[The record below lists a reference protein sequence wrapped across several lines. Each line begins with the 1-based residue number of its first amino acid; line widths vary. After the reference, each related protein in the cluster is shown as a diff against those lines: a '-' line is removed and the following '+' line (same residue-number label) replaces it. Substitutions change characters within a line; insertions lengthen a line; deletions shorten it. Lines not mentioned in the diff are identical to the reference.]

1 MGGHGHEHG
10 HDHHHVPYVVPKPE
24 YYANK
29 VDKVP
34 ELVMVQ
40 EELAKRGLKD
50 PWLR

>member
-1 MGGHGHEHG
+1 MGGHGH
-10 HDHHHVPYVVPKPE
+10 HHEAPYEVPKPE

-34 ELVMVQ
+34 ELQMVQ
-40 EELAKRGLKD
+40 KELAKRGLRD